1 MKTLKIILYTFIS
14 LIVIYTLAGFFLVP
28 YIAKKEIIKN
38 LDEILTTKTKIEK
51 IYFNPL
57 TLYIEVNNFALVDEE
72 IDEYVVSF
80 DTFSLQFAPFKSI
93 EKRYLSI
100 KNVSLDGIYANI
112 VEKEKGIFNILQLL
126 KNQDKELKDEEIE
139 EVTKVEEESSSIQ
152 YLISKIVLKNAYI
165 DYKSLVDE
173 QKYALNLK
181 DINYTIY
188 DLGTYK
194 NSLSSNNLEFILNE
208 NSFVK
213 IGGGLKLD
221 PFEAYGQINIKDL
234 KIKEILDFD
243 KTLFNFELNK
253 EANLN
258 LILNYNIELKNG
270 FNMQLSS
277 DLLDIS
283 NVKLNQNKK
292 EIASLNNLY
301 IKKVY
306 FDLNAQTINLYDIFI
321 KDLTA
326 KMNLDK
332 NGINFA
338 NLVNSSND
346 TKETNI
352 DENLQPWIVNLSN
365 ISLNNGNYN
374 FTDNINNTNVSVKNI
389 NLNANKLNIVDSL
402 VLLDSANLLTS
413 NVKYQDNTNKFDVS
427 SNKTNLTVTNLKVEN
442 SKTNIGNIAI
452 LKDGFEFNENN
463 SKIKLTSK
471 NIDLNLAKLNIFD
484 DISFDNAHLKTTNFN
499 FQELNS
505 KLSVSSKNINL
516 KTNIFLF
523 DKNQNISLKNS
534 ELSKTDINLFDASS
548 NIQIDTN
555 NSNLK
560 LSNLNYKKDTLVIG
574 EMQYKDPNIKMNN
587 LESNLKIEA
596 KNIDL
601 NLKKIISKNTFF
613 KIEKTALQNPH
624 ISIILPKKTQT
635 KIEQN
640 KEDDKGANIEDKN
653 PFRFVLG
660 PVDIKNMTF
669 DFEDK
674 NLPIPFKTTISKL
687 NGTVSEV
694 KNKANSTSNLE
705 VKGVVDEYGIAT
717 ITGVVNPNNI
727 KILTDVNMKFKN
739 IAMKSFTPYTAKFV
753 GREIKDGKLELD
765 LNYNITQSNLKA
777 KNNILIKK
785 IVLGEKIESPDAISL
800 PLDLA
805 IALLEDSSNTI
816 DINLPVSGNVDDPQ
830 FSIGSIVWKAF
841 LNLMTKAVTSP
852 FSLIGSLFNFSEEE
866 IKSVNFEL
874 NESEITPIQQET
886 LDKIAIILKE
896 KDEFAIKI
904 SATFNEKKEKESVG
918 KKRVE
923 NIKEYLIKDK
933 SINEK
938 QVIIDSNIKKSNQ
951 NIDLNI
957 EKIK

>member
-80 DTFSLQFAPFKSI
+80 DNFSLQFAPFKSI

-126 KNQDKELKDEEIE
+126 KNQDKELKNEEIE

-208 NSFVK
+208 NSFIK

-243 KTLFNFELNK
+243 KTIFNFELNK

-283 NVKLNQNKK
+283 NVKLHQNNKD
-292 EIASLNNLY
+292 IASLNNLD

-338 NLVNSSND
+338 NLVNSSN
-346 TKETNI
+346 TTNETNI
-352 DENLQPWIVNLSN
+352 DENIQPWIVNISN
-365 ISLNNGNYN
+365 ISLNNGNYS
-374 FTDNINNTNVSVKNI
+374 FTDNINNTNLSVKNI

-413 NVKYQDNTNKFDVS
+413 NAKYQDNTNKFDVS
-427 SNKTNLTVTNLKVEN
+427 SNKTNLKVTNIKVEN
-442 SKTNIGNIAI
+442 SKTNIGNIAV

-471 NIDLNLAKLNIFD
+471 NIDLNLSKLNIFD

-516 KTNIFLF
+516 KTNSFLF

-624 ISIILPKKTQT
+624 ISIILPKTTQT

-640 KEDDKGANIEDKN
+640 KEDDKGTNLENKK

-923 NIKEYLIKDK
+923 NIKEYLVKDK